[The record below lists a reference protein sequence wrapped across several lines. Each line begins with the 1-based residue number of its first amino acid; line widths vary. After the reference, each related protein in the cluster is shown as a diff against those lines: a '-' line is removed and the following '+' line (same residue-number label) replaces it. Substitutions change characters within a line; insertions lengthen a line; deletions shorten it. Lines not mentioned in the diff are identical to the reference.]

1 MFHRS
6 SDPRA
11 DRSPELAA
19 RLPPGQSLTRKFPIL
34 HQGGIPAFDPATW
47 DLRVFGQVGT
57 PLRFGWEEFG
67 KLPHREITT
76 DIHCVTR
83 WSKLDTAW
91 RGVPFREIL
100 RLAAPLP
107 AASHVVAI
115 CEAGYTTNLPLAV
128 LDDDDVLLA
137 DGYAGE
143 PLEPAH
149 GFPLRLLVPKRYFWK
164 SAKWLRALEFLDHD
178 EPGYWERGGYHNRAD
193 PWREERFSGR

>member
-6 SDPRA
+6 SDPSR
-11 DRSPELAA
+11 DPELAA
-19 RLPPGQSLTRKFPIL
+19 RLPPGQSLTRKFPVL
-34 HQGGIPAFDPATW
+34 HQGGIPAFDAATW

-67 KLPHREITT
+67 KLLHREITT

-115 CEAGYTTNLPLAV
+115 CEAGYATNLPLAV

-178 EPGYWERGGYHNRAD
+178 EPGYWERAGYHNRAD
-193 PWREERFSGR
+193 PWREERFSER